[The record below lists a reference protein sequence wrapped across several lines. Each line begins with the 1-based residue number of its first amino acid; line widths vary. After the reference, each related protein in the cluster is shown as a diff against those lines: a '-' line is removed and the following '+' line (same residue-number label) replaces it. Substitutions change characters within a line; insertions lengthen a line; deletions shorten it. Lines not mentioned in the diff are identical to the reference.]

1 METNVQN
8 PSSEAMLNFAMF
20 LRDNPDAAAEDP
32 SHLSARFGLPE
43 EIIKESL
50 KLAQNNITK
59 NSIKVP
65 SALIAK
71 VVNGWNYIKA
81 ICSRHA
87 LISSS
92 FLAVLFLLV
101 TVITDTWQRSPG
113 NALMVF
119 GICFSIVFL
128 MLINF
133 WRGQARYSLVTSFIF
148 ISVFYVLR
156 KIIESFPFIQ
166 KHMTPDWVVL
176 PIVILALTFVLSVLV
191 LFVSLA
197 GALWNL
203 RLEAQAEVKQNRLQ
217 LLQRIFDIQDKLE
230 TTPLQETK
238 KSLHWKWLS
247 FLRKNWLFVSL
258 ICGFLLG
265 LVILIQALTVGFID
279 PLQPPELKVI
289 AFSIFHLI
297 LLIVLF
303 MSVGFVAG
311 NWHVGLLSGL
321 ILFGFQFWP
330 YVLPIKDLSFNS
342 LFTKEFASEAFWT
355 QFFLLLFLSML
366 AGIGGKVEEEAQRK
380 KRLQKSEHAALLAE
394 LIRLQGRLSGGVSDV
409 CAVVVDCVKSTEIK
423 RNSDALSVE
432 ISFREFHEYINN
444 VALKYGGVIRS
455 TAGDSA
461 IVEFLDVQSA
471 FHASQALQKG
481 MADFNAKYNR
491 LSQPFQIRI
500 GIHCGKVN
508 GNLVEV
514 QFSRVIDIAAHIEK
528 IAPSGGIVVTDSV
541 HEMLPD
547 EKFIA
552 LEDPVDGHKVFL
564 AVEPQG

>member
-1 METNVQN
+1 METSVQN
-8 PSSEAMLNFAMF
+8 PSSEAMLSFAMY
-20 LRDNPDAAAEDP
+20 LRDNPDAVAEAP
-32 SHLSARFGLPE
+32 SDLSARFGLPE

-50 KLAQNNITK
+50 ILAQTSTTK
-59 NSIKVP
+59 KRIKTP
-65 SALIAK
+65 SALIGK
-71 VVNGWNYIKA
+71 IFNGWNFVKE
-81 ICSRHA
+81 ICAKHP
-87 LISSS
+87 LISSAS
-92 FLAVLFLLV
+92 LAVLFLAV
-101 TVITDTWQRSPG
+101 TVVTDTWQRSPG

-119 GICFSIVFL
+119 GICFCIVSL
-128 MLINF
+128 MFINF

-148 ISVFYVLR
+148 ISVFYVSR
-156 KIIESFPFIQ
+156 KVIEGLPFIQ
-166 KHMTPDWVVL
+166 KHMTPDWGIL
-176 PIVILALTFVLSVLV
+176 PIIILALTFVLSILV

-203 RLEAQAEVKQNRLQ
+203 RLEAQAEAKQNRLQ
-217 LLQRIFDIQDKLE
+217 LLQRIFDIQEKLE
-230 TTPLQETK
+230 TTPLQEAK
-238 KSLHWKWLS
+238 KPLHWRWLS
-247 FLRKNWLFVSL
+247 FLRTNWLLVSL
-258 ICGFLLG
+258 VCGFLLG

-303 MSVGFVAG
+303 MSVGFIAG
-311 NWHVGLLSGL
+311 NWHVGLLSGIIIFTL
-321 ILFGFQFWP
+321 QFWP
-330 YVLPIKDLSFNS
+330 YVFPIKGLSFHS
-342 LFTKEFASEAFWT
+342 LFTRDFANEAFWT

-366 AGIGGKVEEEAQRK
+366 AGIGGKVEEESQRK
-380 KRLQKSEHAALLAE
+380 KRLQNSEHAVLLAE

-444 VALKYGGVIRS
+444 IALKYGGVVRS

-471 FHASQALQKG
+471 FNASQALQKG

-552 LEDPVDGHKVFL
+552 LEDPVDGHKVFV